1 MMPLRKYV
9 AAKSCLFLFIAW
21 LLLALPF
28 SNALAQ
34 NQGRP
39 QSKPQPWM
47 NSKLSPDERA
57 SMVVKEMTLAEKI
70 QMLHGTGMAGLGP
83 VAPEAVHSNGGA
95 GYVVG
100 VPRLGIPPI
109 QMSDAA
115 YGVRSSGE
123 NGRYSTALPAD
134 VAGAATWDLQG
145 ASEYGALIGRELRA
159 QGYNM
164 SLGGGMNLTRE
175 PRNGRTFEYMG
186 EDPILAGKMV
196 GAVMK
201 GLQAQHVIG
210 DIKHYALNDQE
221 SGRDAVNVNIDQR
234 AARESDLLAFEIGLQ
249 ESDAAAVM
257 CSYNR
262 VHGDFACEN
271 KYLLTDLLKKDWNF
285 KGFVVSDWGATHS
298 AAKASAAGLDHE
310 EPGWNFFGD
319 ELKKAVESGAVP
331 QAEVDDHVHRILRA
345 MFATGVIDDPPL
357 RTVVDV
363 QGGLDVAQKVEESGI
378 VLLRNEEA
386 QLPLDVSKVHS
397 IAVIGPHA
405 DVGMIS
411 GGGSAQVDPPGG
423 NAIMPPGKG
432 RTHWMEP
439 IWFPTSPLRSVR
451 AKAPGAT
458 VQFNSGKDPAEA
470 AALAKTSDVAIVFA
484 YQWESE
490 SMDLPSLSLPEN
502 QDELIAKVAAANPHT
517 IVVVESGG
525 PVTMPWVNQVSA
537 IVEAWY
543 AGSRGSDAVANVL
556 FGDVNP
562 SGKLPLTF
570 PRSEVDLPHPTIVK
584 PPKTSIPNY
593 MQHDVWKQIAA
604 GLPPF
609 QVTYDE
615 GVKVG
620 YKWYDAEK
628 KPVLF
633 PFGFGLSYTTF
644 SYSNLRVTA
653 GKNPHLAFTVTN
665 TGNRGGCEV
674 AEVYA
679 SLPASA
685 GEPPKRLV
693 GWSKV
698 ELKPGESKEV
708 TVDVD
713 QKYLSIY
720 NVDQHGWQLVP
731 GEYSFMVGGSSQ
743 NLTLKEAVSLN

>member
-1 MMPLRKYV
+1 MPLRRAV
-9 AAKSCLFLFIAW
+9 TASPRFFF
-21 LLLALPF
+21 LLAF
-28 SNALAQ
+28 FMLAFLLSAIA
-34 NQGRP
+34 
-39 QSKPQPWM
+39 QSGSKNKPWM
-47 NSKLSPDERA
+47 NTKLSPDERA
-57 SMVVKEMTLAEKI
+57 AMVVKEMTLDETI
-70 QMLHGTGMAGLGP
+70 QLLHGTGMAGLSP
-83 VAPEAVHSNGGA
+83 LAPEIVHSNGGA

-100 VPRLGIPPI
+100 IPRLGIPAI

-123 NGRYSTALPAD
+123 NGRYSTALPSD
-134 VAGAATWDLQG
+134 IAGAASWDLQG
-145 ASEYGALIGRELRA
+145 AWEYGALIGRELRA

-164 SLGGGMNLTRE
+164 TLGGGVNLTRE

-186 EDPILAGKMV
+186 EDPILAGKMD
-196 GAVMK
+196 AAEIK
-201 GLQAQHVIG
+201 GLQAQHVLG

-221 SGRDAVNVNIDQR
+221 SGRNAVNVNIDQR
-234 AARESDLLAFEIGLQ
+234 AARESDLLAFEIGILD
-249 ESDAAAVM
+249 SDVAAVM

-262 VHGDFACEN
+262 VNGDYACEN
-271 KYLLTDLLKKDWNF
+271 KYLLTDLLKKDWKF
-285 KGFVVSDWGATHS
+285 KGFVLSDWGGTHS

-310 EPGWNFFGD
+310 EPGWIFYGD
-319 ELKKAVESGAVP
+319 ELKKEVETGTVP
-331 QAEVDDHVHRILRA
+331 KAELDDHVQRILRA
-345 MFATGVIDDPPL
+345 MFATGVVDDPP
-357 RTVVDV
+357 RKSVVDV
-363 QGGLDVAQKVEESGI
+363 QGGFDVAQKIEESGI
-378 VLLRNEEA
+378 VLLKNEDA

-432 RTHWMEP
+432 QTRWLEP
-439 IWFPTSPLRSVR
+439 IWFPTSPLKSIR
-451 AKAPGAT
+451 AAAPGAT
-458 VQFNSGKDPAEA
+458 VQFDSGSDPAAA
-470 AALAKTSDVAIVFA
+470 AALAKSSDVAIVFA

-490 SMDLPSLSLPEN
+490 GMDLPSLALPEN
-502 QDELIAKVAAANPHT
+502 QDDLIAKVAAANPHT

-525 PVTMPWVNQVSA
+525 PVTMPWVGHVSA
-537 IVEAWY
+537 ILEAWY

-556 FGDVNP
+556 FGSVNP
-562 SGKLPLTF
+562 SGKLPVTF
-570 PRSEVDLPHPTIVK
+570 PRTEADLPHPTVVQ
-584 PPKTSIPNY
+584 PPRESLPNY
-593 MQHDVWKQIAA
+593 MQPEVWKRIAA
-604 GLPPF
+604 GLPAF

-628 KPVLF
+628 KAVLF

-653 GKNPHLAFTVTN
+653 GKNPHVAFTVTN

-674 AEVYA
+674 AEVFA
-679 SLPASA
+679 SLPAA
-685 GEPPKRLV
+685 TGEPPKRLV
-693 GWSKV
+693 GWNKV
-698 ELKPGESKEV
+698 QLKPGESKEV
-708 TVDVD
+708 AVDVE

-731 GEYSFMVGGSSQ
+731 GDYSFMVGGSSQ
-743 NLTLKEAVSLN
+743 NLPLKESVNLN

>member
-1 MMPLRKYV
+1 MPWLRLVSLK
-9 AAKSCLFLFIAW
+9 CR
-21 LLLALPF
+21 LLLASLTFAAFIP
-28 SNALAQ
+28 AVIAQ
-34 NQGRP
+34 SH
-39 QSKPQPWM
+39 SKPQQPWM
-47 NSKLSPDERA
+47 NTKLSPDERA
-57 SMVVKEMTLAEKI
+57 SMVIKEMTLDEKI
-70 QMLHGTGMAGLGP
+70 QLLHGTGMAGLSP
-83 VAPEAVHSNGGA
+83 LSPEIVHSNGGA
-95 GYVVG
+95 GFVPSI
-100 VPRLGIPPI
+100 PRLGIPAI

-115 YGVRSSGE
+115 YGVRMSGE
-123 NGRYSTALPAD
+123 NGRYSTALPSD
-134 VAGAATWDLQG
+134 IAGAASWDLQG
-145 ASEYGALIGRELRA
+145 AWDYGALIGRELRA

-164 SLGGGMNLTRE
+164 TLGGGVNLTRE
-175 PRNGRTFEYMG
+175 PRNGRTFEYQG

-196 GAVMK
+196 GAAIK

-221 SGRDAVNVNIDQR
+221 SGRNAVNVNIDQR
-234 AARESDLLAFEIGLQ
+234 AARESDLLAFEIGIQ
-249 ESDAAAVM
+249 EGDPAAVM

-262 VHGDFACEN
+262 VNGDYACEN
-271 KYLLTDLLKKDWNF
+271 KYLLTDVLKKDWKF
-285 KGFVVSDWGATHS
+285 KGFVLSDWGGTHS

-310 EPGWNFFGD
+310 EPGWIFYSD
-319 ELKKAVESGAVP
+319 ELKKDVEAGTVP
-331 QAEVDDHVHRILRA
+331 QAELDDHVHRILRA
-345 MFATGVIDDPPL
+345 MFATGVVDDPQI
-357 RTVVDV
+357 RSVVDV
-363 QGGLDVAQKVEESGI
+363 EGGFDVAQKIEESGI
-378 VLLRNEEA
+378 VLLKNEES

-397 IAVIGPHA
+397 IAIIGPHA

-432 RTHWMEP
+432 QTHWLEP
-439 IWFPTSPLRSVR
+439 IWFPTSPLKSVR
-451 AKAPGAT
+451 AKAPGAS
-458 VQFNSGKDPAEA
+458 VQFESGKDLVAA
-470 AALAKTSDVAIVFA
+470 AALAKSSDVAIVFA

-490 SMDLPSLSLPEN
+490 GMDLPSLALPEN
-502 QDELIAKVAAANPHT
+502 QDELIEKVAAANPHT

-525 PVTMPWVNQVSA
+525 PVTMPWANQVSA
-537 IVEAWY
+537 ILEAWY

-562 SGKLPLTF
+562 SGKLPVTF
-570 PRSEVDLPHPTIVK
+570 PRSDADLPHPTVVQ
-584 PPKTSIPNY
+584 PPKTSLPNY
-593 MQHDVWKQIAA
+593 MQHEVWKQIAA
-604 GLPPF
+604 GLPAF

-653 GKNPHLAFTVTN
+653 GKNPHIAFTVTN
-665 TGNRGGCEV
+665 SGNRGGCEI

-679 SLPASA
+679 SLPAAA

-693 GWSKV
+693 GWSKIQ
-698 ELKPGESKEV
+698 LKPGESKEV

-743 NLTLKEAVSLN
+743 SLPLKEAVNLN